1 MDRNDVL
8 NLTDPPNEWTDE
20 IINSGIMAGVAFF
33 STLGSLTAAGIR
45 ADPVTSLIAAGI
57 AAGANFFI
65 TLAIQRGLKK
75 AE

>member
-1 MDRNDVL
+1 MDRKDIL
-8 NLTDPPNEWTDE
+8 NLKDPPEGWKDQ

-33 STLGSLTAAGIR
+33 STLGSITAAGIR
-45 ADPVTSLIAAGI
+45 ADPVTSIMAAGI
-57 AAGANFFI
+57 ATGANFFI